1 MENISRKAQDIIG
14 CHLEISCL
22 GLKVRIEVL
31 VEVKFS
37 ASIRRILDSPGGE
50 EVWVEGF
57 FSRETILRNGPGQV
71 EDNKS
76 NGGQTL

>member
-14 CHLEISCL
+14 CHLEISCF

-31 VEVKFS
+31 VEAKFS
-37 ASIRRILDSPGGE
+37 ASIQRILDSPGGE

-57 FSRETILRNGPGQV
+57 F
-71 EDNKS
+71 
-76 NGGQTL
+76 